1 MVCAKTQK
9 GQVSGAE
16 RRGSNILNKGT
27 TKERWEK
34 GGRASG
40 WGCQC
45 QPKWDGSTSEHL
57 LPEPPAS
64 EGCPALTLLLS
75 FPRSDH
81 WHFGLSLG
89 RDVLGAG

>member
-1 MVCAKTQK
+1 MCAKTQR
-9 GQVSGAE
+9 GQVSDAE

-40 WGCQC
+40 WGCQR

-64 EGCPALTLLLS
+64 AVLPSLCYSLFPGLTTGTLDCP
-75 FPRSDH
+75 
-81 WHFGLSLG
+81 
-89 RDVLGAG
+89 